1 MADEQK
7 AEGGVI
13 TYETLYDLFRR
24 EKNKEEIQEL
34 SAVLYQDI
42 LRYLREKQAYYDSC
56 MSKSDIFS
64 LSERE
69 KTLQQLQNAK
79 RIIKDLYE
87 RREKKIIELAIN
99 KSRTNSDLINTQY
112 LLPEEKTFY
121 EMFLH
126 ALNTSREGILIKLL
140 ALQQPSIRGILPL
153 NVIANSSTVTQQGTL
168 LSESSNHSSESH
180 SLQDTPTNAHAT
192 TESSAINSS
201 QVSSTKTKLLQFISP
216 IDQFLG
222 EELEPYGP
230 YNPEDKA
237 YIPSILA
244 EILITTGKA
253 REISEE

>member
-1 MADEQK
+1 MGMADEQK
-7 AEGGVI
+7 TQAGVI

-34 SAVLYQDI
+34 SLAIYQDM
-42 LRYLREKQAYYDSC
+42 LVYLREKQAYYDSC
-56 MSKSDIFS
+56 MAKSDIFS

-87 RREKKIIELAIN
+87 RREKKIIELALN

-112 LLPEEKTFY
+112 LLAEEKAFY
-121 EMFLH
+121 EMLVH
-126 ALNTSREGILIKLL
+126 ALNASREGVLIKLL
-140 ALQQPSIRGILPL
+140 ALQQPSMTGVLRANTSEYL
-153 NVIANSSTVTQQGTL
+153 NPQVQNESHHPAATQQ
-168 LSESSNHSSESH
+168 SVESH
-180 SLQDTPTNAHAT
+180 SLQDTPTNAYAA
-192 TESSAINSS
+192 TESTAAADSS
-201 QVSSTKTKLLQFISP
+201 IKTKLLKFLSP

-237 YIPSILA
+237 YIPNTLA
-244 EILITTGKA
+244 EILITMGKA
-253 REISEE
+253 KEIEEE